1 MTSFDYTSLAATATR
16 LLNRFGRALQVKR
29 TTPGTYDPVT
39 GTESGATTALY
50 TTIGAFMKITTD
62 YAATHEVQ
70 QGDRLL
76 MIDASVA
83 PTLTDKIEMD
93 TAELAIVNVDE
104 INPAGTP
111 LAYRLQVRG
120 TP

>member
-1 MTSFDYTSLAATATR
+1 MSAFDYSGLAATATR
-16 LLNRFGRALQVKR
+16 LLNRFGRPMQIKR

-39 GTESGATTALY
+39 GNETGATTALLA
-50 TTIGAFMKITTD
+50 TVGAFMQITAA
-62 YAATHEVQ
+62 YADTHEVQ
-70 QGDRLL
+70 TGDRLL
-76 MIDASVA
+76 MVDASVA

-93 TAELAIVNVDE
+93 AAELAIVNIDE

-111 LAYRLQVRG
+111 LAYSLQVRG